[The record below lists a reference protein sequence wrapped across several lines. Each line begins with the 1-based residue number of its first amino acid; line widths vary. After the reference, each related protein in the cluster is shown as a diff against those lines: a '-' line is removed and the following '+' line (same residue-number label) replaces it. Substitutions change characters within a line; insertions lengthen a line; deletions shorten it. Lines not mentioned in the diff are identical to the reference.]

1 MSTQSNSGV
10 RPRMAKVEDLIEW
23 SGSGLGLIGA
33 FVLALNLPISGYGF
47 VAFLASNCCWVAWG
61 LRKRAYG
68 LLTMQAGFTITS
80 VLGIVR
86 WIS

>member
-1 MSTQSNSGV
+1 MLNQINTGV
-10 RPRMAKVEDLIEW
+10 RPRMPKFENLIEW
-23 SGSGLGLIGA
+23 AGSGLGLIGA
-33 FVLALNLPISGYGF
+33 LLLALNLPISGYGF
-47 VAFLASNCCWVAWG
+47 VAFLASNCCWIAWG
-61 LRKRAYG
+61 VRKRAFG